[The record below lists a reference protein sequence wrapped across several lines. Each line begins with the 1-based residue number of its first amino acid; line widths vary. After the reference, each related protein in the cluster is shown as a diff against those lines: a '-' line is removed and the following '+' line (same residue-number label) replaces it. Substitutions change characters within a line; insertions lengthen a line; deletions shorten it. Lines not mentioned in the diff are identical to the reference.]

1 MADWSILGKVIGS
14 LGTPAGTLLGTLIGG
29 PAGAAIGKAAGSVLA
44 EALGVPDDPDAV
56 AGAVRADP
64 MKANDAIA
72 SDNMQAA
79 IAQAQAD
86 IIKTVNETYRIELQ
100 NESWVVRMWRP
111 ICGWCLAMIW
121 TVHGLAIGYALWIRQ
136 FDVIRTI
143 PDLTVFYGVMGA
155 VVGVYAWGRTAEKKA
170 AAASGAPEAIAEAIG
185 AVVKKVAKK

>member
-1 MADWSILGKVIGS
+1 
-14 LGTPAGTLLGTLIGG
+14 
-29 PAGAAIGKAAGSVLA
+29 VLA

-56 AGAVRADP
+56 AGAVKADP
-64 MKANDAIA
+64 TKGEDAINSA
-72 SDNMQAA
+72 QMHVA
-79 IAQAQAD
+79 IAQAQAE

-111 ICGWCLAMIW
+111 ICGWCLALIW

-155 VVGVYAWGRTAEKKA
+155 VVGVYAWGRTVEKKA
-170 AAASGAPEAIAEAIG
+170 ASNSGSAEVIAETIG
-185 AVVKKVAKK
+185 AVIKKVAKK